1 MVSPT
6 EFLALPLRV
15 HALLNDVELHDVWA
29 VDLPSG
35 SPGITLSEFVRQG
48 RTDHQGLP
56 PIAKALFR
64 IRFAIGRIF
73 GWNDEG
79 KSTLGETFA
88 SRLTADDRARSLV
101 PPGEPEGIF
110 RVVYRFDNEEL
121 LEVTNRTV
129 RGATVQALVEH
140 ETGYRLYFA
149 VYVQPVGWWTPLY
162 MAAIDP
168 FRRFIVYPSLLRS
181 IRSNWDRTFGT
192 P

>member
-1 MVSPT
+1 MVNPA

-29 VDLPSG
+29 VDLPSYRA
-35 SPGITLSEFVRQG
+35 GITLADFVRQG
-48 RTDHQGLP
+48 RTDHQGSP

-73 GWNDEG
+73 GWDDEG
-79 KSTLGETFA
+79 KPASGDTFA
-88 SRLTADDRARSLV
+88 SRLTAEDRARSLA
-101 PPGEPEGIF
+101 PPGESEGIF
-110 RVVYRFDNEEL
+110 SVVYRFDNEEL

-129 RGATVQALVEH
+129 RGATLQTLVKSEM
-140 ETGYRLYFA
+140 GYRLYFA
-149 VYVQPVGWWTPLY
+149 VYVQPVGWWTPIY

-181 IRSNWDRTFGT
+181 IRSNWDRAFGD
-192 P
+192 